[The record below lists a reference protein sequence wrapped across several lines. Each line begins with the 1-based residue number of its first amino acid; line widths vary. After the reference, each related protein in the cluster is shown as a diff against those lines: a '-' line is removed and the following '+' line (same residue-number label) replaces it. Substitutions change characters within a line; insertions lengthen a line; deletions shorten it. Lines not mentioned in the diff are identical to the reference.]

1 MIYSRI
7 CRLLLIE
14 KGIASVGTLSSRGE
28 KKTPPHFFRNLLFN
42 GLGRGERERIKK
54 TDKKPERQW
63 MKKEKKKETS
73 RCNDLMYLKIQ

>member
-1 MIYSRI
+1 MDW
-7 CRLLLIE
+7 
-14 KGIASVGTLSSRGE
+14 GGG
-28 KKTPPHFFRNLLFN
+28 
-42 GLGRGERERIKK
+42 GERERIKK